1 MSDHTGG
8 IISSPVVA
16 QAVLPAT
23 DSTALPAWR
32 SPGSWVWHG
41 SGTASSP
48 GAVPRARTSVPVA
61 EPGVRMVLEIDTSRC
76 RGCRGGADRYRIG
89 GDAAPEGRPRGRP
102 ARRGGT
108 PPDAAGGDRLVR
120 PAAARARTGAAGPA
134 GGLRRRRHP
143 GGGRDG
149 LRRGRYRPGR
159 GAGAAGGPGGTVA
172 GGRRRPR
179 PGEPLPAAG
188 DHPPIR
194 RGTPRGSWGDRA
206 VARPARQLLRG
217 PAVAGP
223 RPRPRSSRGDTLGG
237 PDQRRAGQPARS
249 VVLGDRHRQRRHRV

>member
-1 MSDHTGG
+1 MRDHTGG

-89 GDAAPEGRPRGRP
+89 GDAAPEGRPRGRQ

-108 PPDAAGGDRLVR
+108 PPDAAGHHRLVR
-120 PAAARARTGAAGPA
+120 PAAARAGTGAAGPA

-149 LRRGRYRPGR
+149 LQRRRYRPGR

-194 RGTPRGSWGDRA
+194 RGTPRGGWGGRGEGRAHASYYPGLVYGGTDRA
-206 VARPARQLLRG
+206 HGTRE
-217 PAVAGP
+217 
-223 RPRPRSSRGDTLGG
+223 GDSIGG
-237 PDQRRAGQPARS
+237 W
-249 VVLGDRHRQRRHRV
+249 